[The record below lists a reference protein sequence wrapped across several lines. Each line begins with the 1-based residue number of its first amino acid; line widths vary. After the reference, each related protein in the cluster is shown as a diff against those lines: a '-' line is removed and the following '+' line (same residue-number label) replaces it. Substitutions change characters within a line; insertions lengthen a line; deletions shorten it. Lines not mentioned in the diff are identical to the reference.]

1 MTGRQQL
8 CIGYLGLLR
17 GALLRAFDGASELH
31 ARALVDPNPDRR
43 ARELVEELMR
53 DLRLLGTYSPKIMR
67 DAPAPVSAPAPVPS
81 RPAPTGLR
89 LVGRVVDMPGIAQV
103 FGLDASPS
111 IPSPPDGPEA
121 A

>member
-67 DAPAPVSAPAPVPS
+67 DAPAPISVSDASQAWAMPGFMPRLANQPPVPW
-81 RPAPTGLR
+81 
-89 LVGRVVDMPGIAQV
+89 I
-103 FGLDASPS
+103 F
-111 IPSPPDGPEA
+111 PPPKMWR
-121 A
+121 